1 MQGFITER
9 DFDLMERVFP
19 GIIRFYLETRP
30 RPVTFLELLWR
41 FQDSRKPNGSPVATG
56 EDTRRLKLL

>member
-1 MQGFITER
+1 MQGYITER

-19 GIIRFYLETRP
+19 GIKRFYLESWP

-41 FQDSRKPNGSPVATG
+41 FQEYTHRVVEAPVSGDSAGHCKPA
-56 EDTRRLKLL
+56 